1 MYKKEDILAII
12 FEIGQSI
19 KNEKTSNKESFSLK
33 FCEKI
38 LVSKKYP
45 FLIDFDAETLFKIYT
60 NIEAYFKISIIN

>member
-33 FCEKI
+33 FWEKI